1 MSSRGSAVAVATG
14 RRSEVDCRINECAGV
29 DPRKTKSTSAVDRDT
44 MHEDAHRR
52 MNRDVAENED
62 LYEAFAA
69 TPEDDEE

>member
-1 MSSRGSAVAVATG
+1 MS
-14 RRSEVDCRINECAGV
+14 GV
-29 DPRKTKSTSAVDRDT
+29 EEDI